1 MKRRDVML
9 GAAGAAMFAGSAR
22 ADDTAALVEA
32 AKAEGSLSYWDAVIQ
47 PETNDELVAAFR
59 KRWGLPASFKV
70 NYTLL
75 STATLITRA
84 EQELAAGRPSTD
96 VLGIA
101 QPSWVFGKVRSGDVL
116 HYDSPEYANYK
127 LVFDRGLG
135 EPGYFAFNGGYCFL
149 PMWNGDNGDLPI
161 KSWRDVPGAAP
172 AGRMSIG
179 DATNSA
185 AYLSTFVG
193 MRKVLGDDYF
203 RALAKGKPQFL
214 VRSEQIAGRLVD
226 GTDVLAIFGQPTRA
240 LQNNDR
246 GASLKFVF
254 PTEGVVLMPQ
264 CTFILK
270 AAPRPNAA
278 KLWIDFILS
287 EPAQIILAKRE
298 AMSSGRTGFKARSR
312 SMRRTSSR

>member
-9 GAAGAAMFAGSAR
+9 GAMGAAMFAGAAR
-22 ADDTAALVEA
+22 ADDSAALVEA

-47 PETNDELVAAFR
+47 PETNDELAAAFR

-101 QPSWVFGKVRSGDVL
+101 QPSWVFSKVRSGDVL
-116 HYDSPEYANYK
+116 RYDSPEYANYK
-127 LVFDRGLG
+127 LVFDRGMG

-149 PMWNGDNGDLPI
+149 PMWNGDNGNLPI
-161 KSWRDVPGAAP
+161 KSWRDVPGAVP

-226 GTDVLAIFGQPTRA
+226 GTDVLAIFGQT
-240 LQNNDR
+240 D
-246 GASLKFVF
+246 
-254 PTEGVVLMPQ
+254 
-264 CTFILK
+264 
-270 AAPRPNAA
+270 PRPA
-278 KLWIDFILS
+278 
-287 EPAQIILAKRE
+287 EQ
-298 AMSSGRTGFKARSR
+298 
-312 SMRRTSSR
+312 